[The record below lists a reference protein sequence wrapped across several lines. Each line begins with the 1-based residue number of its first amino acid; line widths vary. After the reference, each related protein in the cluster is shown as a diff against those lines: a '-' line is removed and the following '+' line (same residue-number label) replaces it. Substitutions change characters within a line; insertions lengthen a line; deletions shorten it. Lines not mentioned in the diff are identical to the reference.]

1 MFNTGRANDNW
12 LVNSSLAVQ
21 SYQSYTI
28 PKVHIL
34 SIKSVSKL
42 GFVQVYFLDENWN
55 LDKATLFENH
65 RKSLIQHGERSELHI
80 HFEWTKVDG
89 KIGGKCQ
96 IENIQMR
103 HYEWFS
109 NNVDYLSC
117 GDKLWNQVGFGWTKN
132 FSIESI
138 VLEAAMEHFLWK
150 GRSQVKII
158 RSFIYYSCREKRH

>member
-1 MFNTGRANDNW
+1 MVTRCFKITEKVVFNIASGQKFVKNAENSQFGKFLRNW
-12 LVNSSLAVQ
+12 GLWSNSVTRHADSSILIGSKSMENA
-21 SYQSYTI
+21 
-28 PKVHIL
+28 KV
-34 SIKSVSKL
+34 KT
-42 GFVQVYFLDENWN
+42 F
-55 LDKATLFENH
+55 
-65 RKSLIQHGERSELHI
+65 
-80 HFEWTKVDG
+80 
-89 KIGGKCQ
+89 
-96 IENIQMR
+96 QMR
-103 HYEWFS
+103 HFEWFS